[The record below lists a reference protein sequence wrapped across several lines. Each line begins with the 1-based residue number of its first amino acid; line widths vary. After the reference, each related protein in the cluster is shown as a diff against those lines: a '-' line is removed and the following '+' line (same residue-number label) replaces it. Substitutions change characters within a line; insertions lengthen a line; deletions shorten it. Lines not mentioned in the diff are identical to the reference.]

1 MLNIGGKLRLILKS
15 NIDKHDLIA
24 ITDKN
29 SGIHIRTYNVVQ
41 TQKVVVLMP
50 SLSPLCVLPVNLTNL
65 DAAILSHLIVVLGSV
80 HETFAVLINRT

>member
-50 SLSPLCVLPVNLTNL
+50 SLSPLCVLPVNLMKLNQFRRCYFV
-65 DAAILSHLIVVLGSV
+65 ALSRCVRLGV
-80 HETFAVLINRT
+80 